1 VDLTQIALLLACAG
15 TLGVVARI
23 LKQPPLIGYLFAG
36 LGLAA
41 FGIIKD
47 PIALADFGKIGVT
60 LLLFLVGLEMNL
72 KELPS
77 LGKVAFSIGLGQIVF
92 TSLIGFLIALALGF
106 APVPSIYI
114 AVALTFSSTIII
126 VKLLSEKGD
135 LGALYGKVTLGVL
148 LVQDLVAILILMFLS
163 GVGEGD
169 ISLMNFLVIGVK
181 GAALLVS
188 TWFLSKK
195 ILPEIFESVVG
206 ESTELL
212 FILSIAWAL
221 GISALVGGPLGFSFE
236 IGGFLAGLALS
247 NLPEHLGV
255 AAKTRPLRDFF
266 LTIFFLFLGTQLFVG
281 NIGQVAGEV
290 VILSFFVLIG
300 NPLIVL
306 IIMGLMRFKKRSSF
320 MAGVALAQISEFSF
334 ILMSVGKS
342 MGHIGEAEV
351 ALVVVVGVVTMT
363 ASSYLILYADRLYP
377 LFKNILSVFEREKT
391 REEAFGREVEY
402 SNHIVL
408 VGCNRVGMTLL
419 PFLKRKKIL
428 TLVVDHNPKI
438 FNNLTA
444 DGVPVILGDIEDP
457 EILSLAK
464 MQTAQMVISSV
475 PYLNDNLLLIEH
487 IKSLSRKPTLIVKAQ
502 SRRDALRL
510 YEKGANLVLIP
521 EVITGEFLR
530 HVFLAHGVS
539 EERIKKMGKGHYKRL
554 ISSV

>member
-1 VDLTQIALLLACAG
+1 MDLTQIALLLACAG

-320 MAGVALAQISEFSF
+320 MAGGGPAPILQIFF
-334 ILMSVGKS
+334 LFMSGGEA
-342 MGHIGEAEV
+342 MGRIGEAEV

>member
-1 VDLTQIALLLACAG
+1 MDLTQIALLLACAG